1 MGIHQNVE
9 KKNPHLLIHNC
20 GKLSVDLW
28 KTCCFVNQ
36 KLTQD
41 VEKIKKSTLY
51 IFSIYV
57 YRLEYRSF
65 PFLKP
70 I

>member
-20 GKLSVDLW
+20 GKLNGNLW

-36 KLTQD
+36 KLTQH
-41 VEKIKKSTLY
+41 VEKFKKSTLY
-51 IFSIYV
+51 IFALYI
-57 YRLEYRSF
+57 
-65 PFLKP
+65 
-70 I
+70 